1 MEEEQ
6 EEELPYDDP
15 GQQAMAWPNMATS
28 QELLAQIAGAK
39 QTLEETRRQLEE
51 VQKHISYQESINNCE
66 CNYRRLVDADAL
78 GNTPSDGVKP
88 LEVPPPRFNPGSNG
102 ELVHCSEVVVKGDYE
117 WRIEG
122 ISWLINALEQN
133 EANFA
138 ESCTFIVAGEDFSL
152 VYHPEAGEV
161 GYLGQSQRGSLCIVH
176 HNGDGITFRYKALV
190 KNAEGQWVQWGQE
203 GNECHTGADTS
214 GRAFGPDV
222 YFADSAESPPHSMGI
237 FGMSHEELL
246 KSPWIVDGSLTVKF
260 ELEVRPNVELDPMP
274 LRKPAIEVPA
284 QSLSN
289 DLLTMFEE
297 GRGTDVTFLVQ
308 GERIPAHSQILCA
321 RSQVL
326 ERQLYSGMKESI
338 SKEILV
344 EETQS
349 ATFRAMLKF
358 LYTDDL
364 AIIEDLAKH
373 AHDSSGSS
381 CLKWKM
387 ATPFLQNLLSLSHLY
402 QINRLRVWCE
412 QKLCDNISSNEVFS
426 ILCQAHLYEAKQ
438 LEKACLNFIKDNLPQ
453 VVATP
458 DYGRGCKEWPEIV
471 LKISASLA
479 CLDERTAQPAFEAFR
494 GHNLE
499 KEILAGK
506 LEKAEKLEKEEPKEK
521 SEKPERSEKE
531 SHKDYKEKE
540 KAVEKALP
548 AKRIL
553 AGFSSRV
560 KVQHALFGVS
570 GLLGR
575 ECRFKAFKTGIHLL
589 CFSRLKTCDLCVCAH
604 SVILPELN

>member
-1 MEEEQ
+1 
-6 EEELPYDDP
+6 
-15 GQQAMAWPNMATS
+15 
-28 QELLAQIAGAK
+28 
-39 QTLEETRRQLEE
+39 
-51 VQKHISYQESINNCE
+51 
-66 CNYRRLVDADAL
+66 
-78 GNTPSDGVKP
+78 
-88 LEVPPPRFNPGSNG
+88 
-102 ELVHCSEVVVKGDYE
+102 
-117 WRIEG
+117 
-122 ISWLINALEQN
+122 
-133 EANFA
+133 
-138 ESCTFIVAGEDFSL
+138 
-152 VYHPEAGEV
+152 
-161 GYLGQSQRGSLCIVH
+161 
-176 HNGDGITFRYKALV
+176 
-190 KNAEGQWVQWGQE
+190 
-203 GNECHTGADTS
+203 
-214 GRAFGPDV
+214 
-222 YFADSAESPPHSMGI
+222 MGI

-289 DLLTMFEE
+289 DLMSMFEE
-297 GRGTDVTFLVQ
+297 GRGSDVTFLVQ

-344 EETQS
+344 EDTQS

-494 GHNLE
+494 DHNLQ
-499 KEILAGK
+499 KEILDGK
-506 LEKAEKLEKEEPKEK
+506 LEKADRLEKEEPKEK
-521 SEKPERSEKE
+521 SEKPDRSEKDN
-531 SHKDYKEKE
+531 HKDYKEKE

-548 AKRIL
+548 AKRK
-553 AGFSSRV
+553 R
-560 KVQHALFGVS
+560 
-570 GLLGR
+570 GL
-575 ECRFKAFKTGIHLL
+575 
-589 CFSRLKTCDLCVCAH
+589 
-604 SVILPELN
+604 